1 MSKNKKKYVP
11 MRMCIQTREKLPKR
25 ELARFVYITDKNK
38 VIFDPHG
45 KARGRGA
52 NLKKSLEIFDQAVSS
67 NAFTRAFKTK
77 ISKENL
83 AEIREE
89 FEKFLTR
96 DSLKNDQ
103 QKVSVRIKVEDKVK
117 LE

>member
-1 MSKNKKKYVP
+1 

-25 ELARFVYITDKNK
+25 ELARFVYISADDK
-38 VIFDPHG
+38 VIFDPQG

-52 NLKKSLEIFDQAVSS
+52 NLKKSLEVFDKAVSS
-67 NAFTRAFKTK
+67 NAFARTFKTK

-96 DSLKNDQ
+96 EALRND
-103 QKVSVRIKVEDKVK
+103 KREVSVRVKVEDKVK
-117 LE
+117 LG